1 MMRYLGSVSAAFIS
15 LSMWPIWAAA
25 ASIAID
31 TASASSMA
39 GDEFPPIHQYSV
51 RRSYKFNLEPRA
63 LISTILSDVRCQP
76 IIKNDDGTSSLLDI
90 DVSSTRLGDN
100 AAGSLIEELMPL
112 LKTIINNVDEDHAR
126 APLLVRLR
134 IATNNITPPGASKII
149 DTLMK
154 GDATTGGTFL
164 FEDGNVDEMKKSSG
178 MEMESS
184 SELVVNGLN
193 NETAE
198 QTIHIATSDGRTSN
212 DTSTTQ
218 VVDKPS
224 ILIEELDLSFNDI
237 GGHGVHSPNA
247 QLQDSIRRL
256 FEGEGSGFAPRLLT
270 LENCGI
276 GPSFCRSVGRVS
288 KDASRCYM
296 L

>member
-1 MMRYLGSVSAAFIS
+1 MMRYLVSVSAAFTS
-15 LSMWPIWAAA
+15 LSMWPIWAAP

-51 RRSYKFNLEPRA
+51 RHSHKFNMEPRA
-63 LISTILSDVRCQP
+63 LISTILADVRRQP
-76 IIKNDDGTSSLLDI
+76 IIQNDDGTSSLLDI

-100 AAGSLIEELMPL
+100 AAGSLMEELVPL
-112 LKTIINNVDEDHAR
+112 LMTKINNVDEDHAR
-126 APLLVRLR
+126 ATLLVRLR
-134 IATNNITPPGASKII
+134 IATNNISPPGASKII
-149 DTLMK
+149 DMLMK
-154 GDATTGGTFL
+154 GDATTGGTIPV
-164 FEDGNVDEMKKSSG
+164 EDGDEIKNSNG
-178 MEMESS
+178 MGMPLES
-184 SELVVNGLN
+184 LVNGLN
-193 NETAE
+193 HETAE

-212 DTSTTQ
+212 DTSTMQ
-218 VVDKPS
+218 VVERPS

-237 GGHGVHSPNA
+237 GGHGVHSPDA

-256 FEGEGSGFAPRLLT
+256 FEGEGSGFVPRLLT

-288 KDASRCYM
+288 KDAIRYY

>member
-1 MMRYLGSVSAAFIS
+1 MMRYLGSVLAAFIS

-25 ASIAID
+25 ASIAIE

-51 RRSYKFNLEPRA
+51 RHSHKFYMEPRA
-63 LISTILSDVRCQP
+63 LISTILSDVRRQP
-76 IIKNDDGTSSLLDI
+76 IIQNDDGTSSLLDI

-100 AAGSLIEELMPL
+100 AAGSLMEELMPL
-112 LKTIINNVDEDHAR
+112 LKTKINHVDEDQAR

-134 IATNNITPPGASKII
+134 IATNIITPPGASKVI

-154 GDATTGGTFL
+154 GDAKNGGTIPV
-164 FEDGNVDEMKKSSG
+164 EDGNVDEIKNSNG
-178 MEMESS
+178 MGIGSS
-184 SELVVNGLN
+184 SLVVNGLN
-193 NETAE
+193 NETTE
-198 QTIHIATSDGRTSN
+198 QTIHLATSDGRTSN
-212 DTSTTQ
+212 FTSTTQ
-218 VVDKPS
+218 VVEKPS

-288 KDASRCYM
+288 KDAIRYCM

>member
-1 MMRYLGSVSAAFIS
+1 MRYLVSVSAAFIS
-15 LSMWPIWAAA
+15 LSTWPMWAAS

-51 RRSYKFNLEPRA
+51 RHSHKFNMEPRA
-63 LISTILSDVRCQP
+63 LISTILADVRRQP
-76 IIKNDDGTSSLLDI
+76 IIQNDDGTSSLLDI

-100 AAGSLIEELMPL
+100 AAGSLMEELMPL
-112 LKTIINNVDEDHAR
+112 LKTKINNVDEDQAR
-126 APLLVRLR
+126 ATVLVRLR
-134 IATNNITPPGASKII
+134 IATNNISPPGASKII
-149 DTLMK
+149 DMLMK
-154 GDATTGGTFL
+154 GDATTGGTIPV
-164 FEDGNVDEMKKSSG
+164 EDGDEINSSNGMGIKSFL
-178 MEMESS
+178 ES
-184 SELVVNGLN
+184 LANGLN

-218 VVDKPS
+218 VVERPS

-237 GGHGVHSPNA
+237 GGHGVHSPDA
-247 QLQDSIRRL
+247 QLQESIRRL
-256 FEGEGSGFAPRLLT
+256 FEGEGSGFVPRLLT

-288 KDASRCYM
+288 KDAIRYY

>member
-1 MMRYLGSVSAAFIS
+1 MRYLVSVSAAFIS
-15 LSMWPIWAAA
+15 LSTWPMWAAS

-51 RRSYKFNLEPRA
+51 RHSHKFNMEPRA
-63 LISTILSDVRCQP
+63 LISTILADVRRQP
-76 IIKNDDGTSSLLDI
+76 IIQNDDGTSSLLDI

-100 AAGSLIEELMPL
+100 AAGSLMEELMPP
-112 LKTIINNVDEDHAR
+112 LKTKINNVDEDQAR
-126 APLLVRLR
+126 ATVLVRLR
-134 IATNNITPPGASKII
+134 IATNNISPPGASKII
-149 DTLMK
+149 DMLMK
-154 GDATTGGTFL
+154 GDATTGGTIPV
-164 FEDGNVDEMKKSSG
+164 EDGDEINNSNGMGIKSFL
-178 MEMESS
+178 ES
-184 SELVVNGLN
+184 LANGLN

-218 VVDKPS
+218 VVERPS

-237 GGHGVHSPNA
+237 GGHGVHSSHS
-247 QLQDSIRRL
+247 QLQDSIQKL
-256 FEGEGSGFAPRLLT
+256 FEGEGSVFAPRLLT

-276 GPSFCRSVGRVS
+276 GPSLCRSVGRVS
-288 KDASRCYM
+288 KDVIGYN